1 MKEFPFQTIFSSEIK
16 TLHSEEFD
24 LNLALASLE
33 QIGEFVPDIDTDK
46 DIDLLPIAFNAC
58 VANRVNRNGDVV
70 DTPTAIAIYK
80 NFINK
85 PINIE
90 HNRER
95 VIGAILKSGFSEF
108 GTDKPLSEEEVS
120 KMDGP
125 FNITLGGVLWKIVNP
140 RISKLVENSSDPSSE
155 DYLSIS
161 ASWELGF
168 SNYNLVLLENGEKNI
183 SQAEIISDPESI
195 EKYKGYL
202 KAFGGKGSIENG
214 KKIYRKIIDKVVPLG
229 VGLTETPAADVKGVL
244 TLKET
249 ENITLDNKDIKGSSQ
264 NKQNTVLNNK
274 IMKIQNISDITD
286 ESLKEVTAS
295 AVTDFISEEIKKASD
310 VFEAEKSKAE
320 DLAKASAEKFDVLS
334 KEHEALKAEYEK
346 LSASLAE
353 LQAEDQARAK
363 QELFNVR
370 MSEFDSEFDLSEQER
385 EVIASEISDLDEE
398 AFAAYKKK
406 MGVFLKKKMAEK
418 EKGQV
423 MASVQAA
430 EVAEV
435 AEIVEAA
442 VDSATVEEAN
452 IPNSSTISES
462 VLDKYK
468 KAFASDGFD
477 ILI

>member
-249 ENITLDNKDIKGSSQ
+249 ENITLDNKDIKASSQ

-385 EVIASEISDLDEE
+385 EVIASEISNLDEE

-406 MGVFLKKKMAEK
+406 MGVFLKKKMAGK